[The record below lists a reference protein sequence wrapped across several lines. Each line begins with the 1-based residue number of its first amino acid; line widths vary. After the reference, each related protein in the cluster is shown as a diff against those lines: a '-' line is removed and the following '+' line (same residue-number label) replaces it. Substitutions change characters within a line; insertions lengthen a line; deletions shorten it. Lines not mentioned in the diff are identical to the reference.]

1 MFVLCVLY
9 SKDKKDKNQDKE
21 VWIKYKERKK
31 IKKFP
36 MGSLGFLID
45 SNFRAALW
53 PWGPLSL

>member
-1 MFVLCVLY
+1 MFVLY

-31 IKKFP
+31 INKFP

-45 SNFRAALW
+45 SNLGAALW
-53 PWGPLSL
+53 PWGRLSL